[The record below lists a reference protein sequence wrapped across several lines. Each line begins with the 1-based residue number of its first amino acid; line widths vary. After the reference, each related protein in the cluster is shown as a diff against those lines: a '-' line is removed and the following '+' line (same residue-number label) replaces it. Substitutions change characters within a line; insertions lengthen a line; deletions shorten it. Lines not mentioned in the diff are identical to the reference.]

1 MRVLVGWDDPAEA
14 ETIGLF
20 LNVDGTSATVITD
33 GAQFKALAA
42 RDEWDVLLMSLDF
55 PTSTE
60 SFAVFEQ
67 VRGLPAK
74 TPVVGV
80 CYPVEITKL
89 AKFISHGLHGY
100 VQRDER
106 GEFIFLLNSVIN
118 AAHEANLAARDQQL
132 AVRLREEIDSV
143 RQLQKS
149 IIPHDLPQIPGFRIE
164 ARYEPSQIRIL
175 GTQPVVMAGG
185 DYYDFFRIDENTLVL
200 LVGDAAGHG
209 VKACMLVMA
218 LHTLVRRIHEQSY
231 KDTAAFVSEI
241 NRQLCAN
248 AIVHDG
254 GGFITL
260 LYCTLDLTTSRLEWS
275 SAGHPIPL
283 LQHLDD
289 NRTETIGPA
298 SIAGLPLGLDADWQ
312 YEPSVITIPENSRL
326 ALYTDGLSETFPIDS
341 DEGNQFG
348 ERGIKNAL
356 REAVS
361 LPLDEALD
369 KLFSDSN
376 AFTRG
381 SGRHDDTCLVLIE
394 RTGDDAFPRLAATC
408 SSSDARKR

>member
-42 RDEWDVLLMSLDF
+42 RDEWDALLMSLDF

-67 VRGLPAK
+67 VRDLPAK
-74 TPVVGV
+74 APVLGV
-80 CYPVEITKL
+80 CNPVEITKL

-118 AAHEANLAARDQQL
+118 AAHEANLAARDQQV

-185 DYYDFFRIDENTLVL
+185 DYYDFFRIDE
-200 LVGDAAGHG
+200 
-209 VKACMLVMA
+209 
-218 LHTLVRRIHEQSY
+218 
-231 KDTAAFVSEI
+231 
-241 NRQLCAN
+241 
-248 AIVHDG
+248 
-254 GGFITL
+254 
-260 LYCTLDLTTSRLEWS
+260 
-275 SAGHPIPL
+275 
-283 LQHLDD
+283 
-289 NRTETIGPA
+289 
-298 SIAGLPLGLDADWQ
+298 
-312 YEPSVITIPENSRL
+312 
-326 ALYTDGLSETFPIDS
+326 
-341 DEGNQFG
+341 
-348 ERGIKNAL
+348 
-356 REAVS
+356 
-361 LPLDEALD
+361 
-369 KLFSDSN
+369 
-376 AFTRG
+376 
-381 SGRHDDTCLVLIE
+381 
-394 RTGDDAFPRLAATC
+394 
-408 SSSDARKR
+408 